1 MVCFVETLQLEYGEK
16 KWIVQFHVQIHF
28 RHMTSNFSHSLTLFR
43 TLSNGYSIRFFVF
56 DVIAHGVKTKDDG
69 ERENNNY

>member
-1 MVCFVETLQLEYGEK
+1 
-16 KWIVQFHVQIHF
+16 
-28 RHMTSNFSHSLTLFR
+28 MTSNFSHSLTLFC

-56 DVIAHGVKTKDDG
+56 DVIAHGVKTKDDDGDDG